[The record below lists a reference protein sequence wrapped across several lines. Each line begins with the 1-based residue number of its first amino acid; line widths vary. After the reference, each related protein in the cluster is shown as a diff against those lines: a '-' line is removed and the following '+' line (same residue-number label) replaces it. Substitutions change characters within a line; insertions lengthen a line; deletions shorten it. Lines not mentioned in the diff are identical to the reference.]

1 MMASRDTLRLTAS
14 RIVPLAALLTA
25 AFLLEVGATRAQ
37 PVFGTSASAEWMA
50 ANSRLV
56 VRAVVEDVSVHAM
69 KNGLHRDTHIN
80 HFQTVS
86 VRVLET
92 LKGQSVDRL
101 QFVHNGD
108 MGRFEFSEAQENEQP
123 VLLFLDH
130 WSRNAHFNRAYGAY
144 AYTRF
149 PLVVQYLAALSPQ
162 DVHWAHTS
170 VPVLSSDLT
179 RLSTPE
185 ELIGT
190 IKDYLNCR
198 QDHGPVQE
206 KTIKLPAELKGGFYQ
221 VTFTFPVDAA
231 EDGRKPPAGA
241 DERPNLGFEEFKLR
255 HAKQRPQVEELT
267 TYGRRGSGYVGVD
280 TLNLMATDCDAI
292 VRGVIED
299 SCFLGTD
306 REPIANVFGIRM
318 RVVETLKGKCPEQI
332 GVYMTYPRDLGQ
344 LERDRQELVVFLR
357 SQRLGDP
364 AAALGYQTRAGV
376 WDDAA
381 IVLDDQKAQVLF
393 GDLTWHRQPKEILD
407 RIRVLANRERKK
419 YRKSDNG
426 SAPFAHHGTRP
437 PVFTFH
443 PPESIAAGSVIAGN
457 VYSIVYMPIDRELE
471 VNARKWVTSENKD
484 RRWLA
489 ARAMIYFKSDENAA
503 ILKTMLDDDATW
515 RRINM
520 LHMLENL
527 PYPHDPR
534 HLVRWEAWHVLAG
547 WGYDAPK
554 PGFGES
560 R

>member
-1 MMASRDTLRLTAS
+1 MASRDNIQPTAS

-25 AFLLEVGATRAQ
+25 AFLLGIGSTRAQ
-37 PVFGTSASAEWMA
+37 PVSTDSSSVEWMA
-50 ANSRLV
+50 ANSQLIV
-56 VRAVVEDVSVHAM
+56 QAVIEDVSVHTF

-86 VRVLET
+86 VRVIET
-92 LKGQSVDRL
+92 LKGQSIDRL

-108 MGRFEFSEAQENEQP
+108 IGRFEFSQAQKTKQQ

-130 WSRNAHFNRAYGAY
+130 WSRNPHFNRAYGAY

-149 PLVVQYLAALSPQ
+149 PVVVQYLAVLSPQ
-162 DVHWAHTS
+162 DVHWADTS

-190 IKDYLNCR
+190 IKGYLNSR
-198 QDHGPVQE
+198 QDYGPVRG

-221 VTFTFPVDAA
+221 VTFTFPVDA
-231 EDGRKPPAGA
+231 ELDGRKPPASA
-241 DERPNLGFEEFKLR
+241 DERPNSDFEEFKR
-255 HAKQRPQVEELT
+255 GYAKRPPQAEELT
-267 TYGRRGSGYVGVD
+267 TYDRRGSGYVGVD

-306 REPIANVFGIRM
+306 REPTANVFGVRM
-318 RVVETLKGKCPEQI
+318 RVLETLKGKCPEQI
-332 GVYMTYPRDLGQ
+332 GVYMPYPRDLEQ
-344 LERDRQELVVFLR
+344 LERDRQELEVFLR

-364 AAALGYQTRAGV
+364 AAALGFQTRAAL
-376 WDDAA
+376 WDDSA

-393 GDLTWHRQPKEILD
+393 GELTWHRQPKEILD
-407 RIRVLANRERKK
+407 RLRVLAQREREQQEG
-419 YRKSDNG
+419 SDNA

-443 PPESIAAGSVIAGN
+443 PPESITAGSVIAGN
-457 VYSIVYMPIDRELE
+457 VYSKVYMPVDRELE
-471 VNARKWVTSENKD
+471 ANASKWVTSENKD

-489 ARAMIYFKSDENAA
+489 ARAMIYFKSDENAT

-515 RRINM
+515 RRIDV

-554 PGFGES
+554 PSFGES

>member
-1 MMASRDTLRLTAS
+1 MASRPTKRLTAS
-14 RIVPLAALLTA
+14 RIAPLAAWLTA
-25 AFLLEVGATRAQ
+25 AFLLGIGPTRAQ
-37 PVFGTSASAEWMA
+37 PVFGTSASVEWKA
-50 ANSRLV
+50 AHSRLI
-56 VRAVVEDVSVHAM
+56 VRAVVEDVSVHAL
-69 KNGLHRDTHIN
+69 KNGLHRDTGIN
-80 HFQTVS
+80 RFQTVS

-92 LKGQSVDRL
+92 LKGPPVDRL

-108 MGRFEFSEAQENEQP
+108 IRRFEFSQAQKDEQQ

-130 WSRNAHFNRAYGAY
+130 WSRNVHFNRAYGAY

-149 PLVVQYLAALSPQ
+149 PLVVQYLAVLAPQ

-170 VPVLSSDLT
+170 VPVLSSDLM

-185 ELIGT
+185 KLIGT
-190 IKDYLNCR
+190 IMGYLNSR
-198 QDHGPVQE
+198 KDDGPVQG
-206 KTIKLPAELKGGFYQ
+206 KTIKLPAELKGGFHQ
-221 VTFTFPVDAA
+221 VTFTFPVDAELDDQEPRQSDDEPPDLDFERFKRKYA
-231 EDGRKPPAGA
+231 KPPPS
-241 DERPNLGFEEFKLR
+241 D
-255 HAKQRPQVEELT
+255 EELT
-267 TYGRRGSGYVGVD
+267 TYDRRGSGYVGVD
-280 TLNLMATDCDAI
+280 TLNLMAIDCDAI

-306 REPIANVFGIRM
+306 SDPTLSVFGVRM
-318 RVVETLKGKCPEQI
+318 RVIEALKGKCPEQI
-332 GVYMTYPRDLGQ
+332 GVYMTYPCDLEQ

-357 SQRLGDP
+357 SQRLGNP
-364 AAALGYQTRAGV
+364 AAALGYQTRDGL

-381 IVLDDQKAQVLF
+381 IVLDDQNAQVLF
-393 GDLTWHRQPKEILD
+393 ADLTWHRQPKEILD
-407 RIRVLANRERKK
+407 RIRVLAKREHKK
-419 YRKSDNG
+419 HRNNDNV

-437 PVFTFH
+437 PVFRFH
-443 PPESIAAGSVIAGN
+443 PPESIAADSVIAGN
-457 VYSIVYMPIDRELE
+457 VYSTVYMPIDRELE

-489 ARAMIYFKSDENAA
+489 ARAMIYFKSDKNAA

-515 RRINM
+515 PRIDM

-554 PGFGES
+554 PSFGES